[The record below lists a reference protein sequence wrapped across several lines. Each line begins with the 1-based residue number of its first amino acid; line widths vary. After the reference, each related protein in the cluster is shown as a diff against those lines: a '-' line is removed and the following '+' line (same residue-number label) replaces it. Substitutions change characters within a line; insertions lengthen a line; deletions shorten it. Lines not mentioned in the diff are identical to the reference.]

1 MEQLQISATFPR
13 ISPAATDQFAQLAAD
28 ALVTIRSEPDTLQH
42 DWFVS
47 DDGTRCVV
55 RETYTSS
62 DAFLAHLTNAGPL
75 LGQLIELGGG
85 LELEVFGE
93 PSAPLRE
100 AIAAFEPRIY
110 RYSQGRADK

>member
-1 MEQLQISATFPR
+1 MEQLQISATFPS
-13 ISPAATDQFAQLAAD
+13 ISPGHTDRFAQLAAE

-47 DDGTRCVV
+47 NDGARCVV

-62 DAFLAHLTNAGPL
+62 EAFLAHLTNAGAL
-75 LGQLIELGGG
+75 LGRLIELGGG

-100 AIAAFEPRIY
+100 AIAGFQPRIY
-110 RYSQGRADK
+110 RYSQGK